1 MMKKRITVSS
11 RQMAT
16 LFLSFLT
23 GSAIVNIPAPLTG
36 AAKNAAWISLWMAN
50 GCGMLLLFC
59 VLYLHRKYPDQT
71 LIQYSRQAIGRL
83 LTFIIAIPF
92 FLMSLMMLSNI
103 VGDIGGFFKS
113 TMMRETPTYVFHLL
127 VLFTAAM
134 TVRSGIEVMAR
145 MFTLLLILILFFSVA
160 VLLLTIPSYHVEF
173 LRPLFPDGFKPVL
186 HGAYI
191 AWGFPY
197 AELILFTMVLPF
209 VRKDQE
215 PLGKFMFLAL
225 LISGISLTLVIMCT
239 IMALGATAGNIKF
252 SLFTIA
258 RLIELAEVIERIESV
273 IGLALIAGSYMKA
286 TIVLFAI
293 NLGLS
298 QLFQLPNER
307 ILIFPIA
314 NLVLLLSMS
323 MFRNELEFSE
333 HVGMV
338 WPLFITV
345 AGVVPILLLT
355 IVTAFKSR
363 RNEVPRD

>member
-36 AAKNAAWISLWMAN
+36 AAKNAAWISLWIAN
-50 GCGMLLLFC
+50 GLGMLLLFC
-59 VLYLHRKYPDQT
+59 VLYLHRKYPDLT

-83 LTFIIAIPF
+83 LTVIITVPF
-92 FLMSLMMLSNI
+92 FLMVFIMLADI

-113 TMMRETPTYVFHLL
+113 TMMRETPTYVFHLF

-145 MFTLLLILILFFSVA
+145 MFTLLVIMIFLFSAA
-160 VLLLTIPSYHVEF
+160 VMLLMIPGYHVEQ
-173 LRPLFPDGFKPVL
+173 LMPLFPDGFKPVL
-186 HGAYI
+186 HGTYI

-197 AELILFTMVLPF
+197 AELILFSMVLPF

-215 PLGKFMFLAL
+215 PLGKFMFVVL
-225 LISGISLTLVIMCT
+225 LISGISLTLVIVCT
-239 IMALGATAGNIKF
+239 IMAIGPLAGNVKF
-252 SLFTIA
+252 SLFTLA
-258 RLIELAEVIERIESV
+258 RMIQLAEVIERIESV

-298 QLFQLPNER
+298 QLFRLQDER
-307 ILIFPIA
+307 ILIFPITFLA
-314 NLVLLLSMS
+314 LLLSLT
-323 MFRNELEFSE
+323 MFRNELEFIE
-333 HVGMV
+333 HVGTV
-338 WPLFITV
+338 WPLFVTV
-345 AGVVPILLLT
+345 TGVVPILVLT
-355 IVTAFKSR
+355 IVTTFKSR
-363 RNEVPRD
+363 RKQESS

>member
-16 LFLSFLT
+16 LFLTFLT

-59 VLYLHRKYPDQT
+59 VLYLHRKYPDLT
-71 LIQYSRQAIGRL
+71 LIQYSQQAIGRL
-83 LTFIIAIPF
+83 LTVIIAVPF
-92 FLMSLMMLSNI
+92 FLMATMMLALI

-113 TMMRETPTYVFHLL
+113 TMMRETPTYVFHFFI
-127 VLFTAAM
+127 LFTAAM

-145 MFTLLLILILFFSVA
+145 MFSLLLVMIFLFSAA

-173 LRPLFPDGFKPVL
+173 LKPLFPDGFKPVL
-186 HGAYI
+186 HATYI

-225 LISGISLTLVIMCT
+225 LISGISLTLVIVCT
-239 IMALGATAGNIKF
+239 IMALGSTAGNIKF

-258 RLIELAEVIERIESV
+258 RLIELVEVIERVESV

-298 QLFQLPNER
+298 QLFRLSDER

-314 NLVLLLSMS
+314 FLVMLLSLT
-323 MFRNELEFSE
+323 MFRNELEVME
-333 HVGMV
+333 HVGIV

-345 AGVVPILLLT
+345 AGVIPILVLT

-363 RNEVPRD
+363 RKQASS